1 MVNRQDFFNIVDE
14 STEFLDIPQ
23 WAVIAFKPMETEK
36 IDLIT
41 GELSLYSE
49 DLPNIKEM
57 LGKQFKDLFLVTEHN
72 ATNWED
78 TDDFWFFLVNDKSE
92 IPMIDN
98 TYRWV
103 NLSSGT
109 ISGKVFST
117 REEAITWA
125 TRNRDWEVEGVGEK
139 IQYCEPQ
146 EKYYVVLKPET
157 AISTAVVF
165 SDPDL
170 PRNTEKRS
178 LAELLNQPFANDC
191 EKVVRT
197 QYPEVE
203 KALLWLLQYAPA
215 RLTGTGACVF
225 AEFDD
230 EKSAQAVFQQ
240 KPKEFFGFVA
250 KGLNVS
256 PLHTML
262 KQLSTNQFIYTQ
274 PEVI

>member
-1 MVNRQDFFNIVDE
+1 MYKQVIVVNKGLKMSPWKLGAMVAHGATAFFCEWFKRNVTTSNETCNDYTISPNARADKELFAQWISGSFTKIVLEVENDAAMKEIIKKAHEHNMVNRQDFFNIVDE

-23 WAVIAFKPMETEK
+23 WAVIAFKPMDTEK

-139 IQYCEPQ
+139 I
-146 EKYYVVLKPET
+146 
-157 AISTAVVF
+157 
-165 SDPDL
+165 D
-170 PRNTEKRS
+170 
-178 LAELLNQPFANDC
+178 
-191 EKVVRT
+191 
-197 QYPEVE
+197 
-203 KALLWLLQYAPA
+203 
-215 RLTGTGACVF
+215 
-225 AEFDD
+225 
-230 EKSAQAVFQQ
+230 KS
-240 KPKEFFGFVA
+240 K
-250 KGLNVS
+250 
-256 PLHTML
+256 
-262 KQLSTNQFIYTQ
+262 
-274 PEVI
+274 

>member
-1 MVNRQDFFNIVDE
+1 MGGGIGGG
-14 STEFLDIPQ
+14 S
-23 WAVIAFKPMETEK
+23 
-36 IDLIT
+36 
-41 GELSLYSE
+41 S
-49 DLPNIKEM
+49 
-57 LGKQFKDLFLVTEHN
+57 N
-72 ATNWED
+72 AATTLLALNYLWQ
-78 TDDFWFFLVNDKSE
+78 T
-92 IPMIDN
+92 
-98 TYRWV
+98 
-103 NLSSGT
+103 NLSIDELADLGLKLGADVP
-109 ISGKVFST
+109 IFVHGQAAF
-117 REEAITWA
+117 A
-125 TRNRDWEVEGVGEK
+125 EGVGEK
-139 IQYCEPQ
+139 IQYCKPQ

-178 LAELLNQPFANDC
+178 LVQLLNQPFANDC

-256 PLHTML
+256 PLHAML
-262 KQLSTNQFIYTQ
+262 KQL
-274 PEVI
+274 